1 MVVEIAAG
9 ILFGSMALLVPIMSC
24 FYMPFQ
30 SLGYELT
37 PDYKERTSVQAWRSG
52 MQKAPEVAM
61 FAAAAFTTAGVWI
74 GATWTE
80 LRICLSC
87 GHVGCC
93 ESSEHA
99 HALQHFN
106 VTAHPM
112 IAPLDRRETW
122 GWCYVHRRYFDPM
135 PATVTP
141 APAVRSTSRSRF
153 AVERS

>member
-1 MVVEIAAG
+1 MNISDPCEHFSSIRPV
-9 ILFGSMALLVPIMSC
+9 
-24 FYMPFQ
+24 
-30 SLGYELT
+30 T
-37 PDYKERTSVQAWRSG
+37 P
-52 MQKAPEVAM
+52 
-61 FAAAAFTTAGVWI
+61 TTKGCEECLAI

-141 APAVRSTSRSRF
+141 RRGALAAFFGRLVNR
-153 AVERS
+153 